1 MKILYCLC
9 AAALL
14 GTFASPANAFRLQ
27 VLDPPTFP
35 GDVSVTAVTID
46 GPFSAVFGQTIGIT
60 LSSNCPK
67 AQGPWDDGT
76 FCFDGFNGTGRAI
89 TSLTF
94 TVPNNTSLGGQS
106 IGCATNEFTSPT
118 VCTPPSPWDD
128 DYTAFFSGGAGIP
141 KGGFFIIAETGAD
154 PSALADNTVS
164 PGFVPEPSSILML
177 SSAAAMFG
185 FLLFKRR
192 RSAHDSLL

>member
-1 MKILYCLC
+1 MKFFYCLC
-9 AAALL
+9 AVALL
-14 GTFASPANAFRLQ
+14 GTLAIPAKAFRLQ

-35 GDVSVTAVTID
+35 GDVSVTALTIT
-46 GPFSAVFGQTIGIT
+46 GPFSATFGQVTMTG
-60 LSSNCPK
+60 LSSNCPE

-76 FCFDGFNGTGRAI
+76 FCFDGFNGTGQAI

-94 TVPNNTSLGGQS
+94 TVPNNTALGGQS
-106 IGCATNEFTSPT
+106 IGCATDEFTSPT
-118 VCTPPSPWDD
+118 VCTPPSPSDD

-154 PSALADNTVS
+154 PSALADNTVT

-185 FLLFKRR
+185 LLLFSRR